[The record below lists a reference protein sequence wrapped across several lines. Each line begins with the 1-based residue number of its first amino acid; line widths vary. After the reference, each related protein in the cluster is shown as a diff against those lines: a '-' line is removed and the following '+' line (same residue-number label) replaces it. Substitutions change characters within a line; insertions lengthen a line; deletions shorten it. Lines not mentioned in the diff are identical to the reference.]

1 MSDTVPTSASK
12 GERDEKNESVA
23 DADAVTVE
31 DTKVIN
37 DAYATIMATQK
48 PNPFGSGYIKLYLI
62 CGFCFL
68 NSTMNGFDGSLMG
81 SINALPSFTNYF
93 GLPADGSASTGLIFS
108 IFQIGQMVAA
118 LFVWIADWQGRRKL
132 IFIGAIGVAIG
143 TVVTSTAKSV
153 GAFIAGRFL
162 LSFFATLACSASPM
176 YLVEVAPPRYRAT
189 IAGMYNTF
197 YYCVGACSL
206 GIHATPLTY
215 GKGSILAT
223 STVYGT
229 HKHFADDNTAEWR
242 IPLWIQMCCPGIVAL
257 LIFFFPESPRWQV
270 FSS

>member
-1 MSDTVPTSASK
+1 MADTSSK
-12 GERDEKNESVA
+12 VAGKGGRDEKDEYIA
-23 DADAVTVE
+23 DTEVVSRA
-31 DTKVIN
+31 DTKGVN
-37 DAYATIMATQK
+37 SEYAIIMANNK

-62 CGFCFL
+62 CSFCFL

-93 GLPADGSASTGLIFS
+93 GLPTEGSASTGIIFS
-108 IFQIGQMVAA
+108 IFQIGQMTAA

-132 IFIGAIGVAIG
+132 IFIGALGVSIG
-143 TVVTSTAKSV
+143 TIITATATTV

-197 YYCVGACSL
+197 YYCVS
-206 GIHATPLTY
+206 Y
-215 GKGSILAT
+215 
-223 STVYGT
+223 
-229 HKHFADDNTAEWR
+229 
-242 IPLWIQMCCPGIVAL
+242 
-257 LIFFFPESPRWQV
+257 SPQQKWK
-270 FSS
+270 SPY